1 MKILD
6 SAKATLP
13 RARQRAPWFDHLVR
27 ALGRYKRDSGDRLAA
42 SLTFYAFL
50 SLFPLLLLGISV
62 LGFTLSGREELQTR
76 IFGELVQAIPGLAD
90 TFEENL
96 DTIRDNAGKT
106 GIVALVGVLIAGLG
120 GVTALR
126 DSLRLMW
133 HQNPAEGNFITSRLS
148 TAVSLLGLG
157 LTLMVSV
164 ALSAIASSLLKTL
177 LRAVGLG
184 TGPVAT
190 TVGTVATVA
199 LTLGADVLLFLY
211 LFRRLPKVDWPF
223 RRVLHGAIFGAVGFG
238 LLKFGATFYVART
251 VSNSS
256 NLYGPV
262 GAVIG
267 ILIGINLIARFV
279 LFTAAWTVTAP
290 GSDDVLPS
298 ATASPAAAARA
309 GGTASPDGPATSD
322 PRFPAAEP
330 QPERPRASVAALIGN
345 AEARLEPT
353 TVGRTRMAA
362 GVVLGAAGA
371 GVAVVAVKG
380 ARTIWDTVR
389 SG

>member
-1 MKILD
+1 MVIVDRAK
-6 SAKATLP
+6 SALT
-13 RARQRAPWFDHLVR
+13 RARAGAPWLDHLVR
-27 ALGRYKRDSGDRLAA
+27 AAARYKRDSGDRLAA

-76 IFGELVQAIPGLAD
+76 IFGELVQAVPGLAD
-90 TFEENL
+90 TFADNL

-106 GIVALVGVLIAGLG
+106 GVVALVGVLLAGLG

-133 HQNPAEGNFITSRLS
+133 HQKPSEASFVKSRLGVVG
-148 TAVSLLGLG
+148 TLVGLG
-157 LTLMVSV
+157 LTLMASV
-164 ALSAIASSLLKTL
+164 ALSTVASSLLHTL

-190 TVGTVATVA
+190 VVGSAATFA

-211 LFRRLPKVDWPF
+211 LFRWLPKVDWQF
-223 RRVLHGAIFGAVGFG
+223 RRVLRGALFGAVGFG
-238 LLKFGATFYVART
+238 LLKFAATYYVART
-251 VSNSS
+251 VANSS
-256 NLYGPV
+256 SLYGPV

-267 ILIGINLIARFV
+267 ILVGINLIARFL
-279 LFTAAWTVTAP
+279 LFAAAWTVTAP
-290 GSDDVLPS
+290 GSDDVLRS
-298 ATASPAAAARA
+298 ATAPLAATCTEPLAERRRPASLVSLV
-309 GGTASPDGPATSD
+309 TD
-322 PRFPAAEP
+322 
-330 QPERPRASVAALIGN
+330 
-345 AEARLEPT
+345 AEAQLEPT

-362 GVVLGAAGA
+362 GAVLGVVGTAATLITLR
-371 GVAVVAVKG
+371 G

-389 SG
+389 SR